1 MPTLAKKFFKA
12 TGELPLEY
20 AARLETAGLGLP
32 IHQTLIDLGWT
43 GKLVAGVGLE
53 LSPDNKQVRRGEFF
67 LRGLPTKEFVEIQ
80 ASNLWSTAS
89 NDITLTLSIPDAGH
103 FRFSSGTLACE
114 NFRHSFAKAGNIITP
129 NQWEDNG
136 VGEVS
141 LQAVC
146 HLDKLS
152 NGRQG
157 PAVKVTFLILP
168 CNTDQLIELSDSTQS
183 PAWPGLRILESTAEF
198 FPKIPGWEDPICPL
212 LIRGSARG
220 EAPDLP
226 TGQDLRFHTAEIMK
240 TAKRPTVCTKLKA
253 LERQWKKALEDVEEL
268 EQEPTITW
276 PSVPRPAPPIGNR
289 IVYSTACNQSSLA
302 RLINIL
308 LSSFLSYL
316 SFPIYNA

>member
-1 MPTLAKKFFKA
+1 VLNHDTNTMPTLAKKFFKA

-20 AARLETAGLGLP
+20 AARLETTGLGLP

-43 GKLVAGVGLE
+43 GKLVAGIGLE

-67 LRGLPTKEFVEIQ
+67 LRGLPTKEFIEIK
-80 ASNLWSTAS
+80 ANNLWNTAS
-89 NDITLTLSIPDAGH
+89 QDITLTLSIPDAGH
-103 FRFSSGTLACE
+103 FRFSSGTLAWEYVACE

-136 VGEVS
+136 VGEVA
-141 LQAVC
+141 LRAVC

-157 PAVKVTFLILP
+157 PTVKVTFLLFP
-168 CNTDQLIELSDSTQS
+168 CNTDQLIELSDSTQC
-183 PAWPGLRILESTAEF
+183 PAWPGLRIPESTAEF
-198 FPKIPGWEDPICPL
+198 FPKILGCDDPICPL
-212 LIRGSARG
+212 LIRKSARG

-226 TGQDLRFHTAEIMK
+226 SGQDLRFHTAEIMR

-253 LERQWKKALEDVEEL
+253 LERQWRKALEDVEEL

-276 PSVPRPAPPIGNR
+276 PSVPRPAPPIGNHFE
-289 IVYSTACNQSSLA
+289 
-302 RLINIL
+302 INSMQVIHQD
-308 LSSFLSYL
+308 
-316 SFPIYNA
+316 

>member
-1 MPTLAKKFFKA
+1 MQAGPQRQVLPPRTSDE
-12 TGELPLEY
+12 GVHRNPSQQPLE
-20 AARLETAGLGLP
+20 
-32 IHQTLIDLGWT
+32 H
-43 GKLVAGVGLE
+43 
-53 LSPDNKQVRRGEFF
+53 RRH
-67 LRGLPTKEFVEIQ
+67 
-80 ASNLWSTAS
+80 
-89 NDITLTLSIPDAGH
+89 DITLTLSIPDTGH
-103 FRFSSGTLACE
+103 FRFSSGTLASEYLACE

-141 LQAVC
+141 LRAVC

-157 PAVKVTFLILP
+157 PTVKVTFLLLP

-226 TGQDLRFHTAEIMK
+226 TGQDLRFHTAEIMR
-240 TAKRPTVCTKLKA
+240 TAKRPTVHCPKTE
-253 LERQWKKALEDVEEL
+253 ERKFNLGVL
-268 EQEPTITW
+268 NLHI
-276 PSVPRPAPPIGNR
+276 
-289 IVYSTACNQSSLA
+289 
-302 RLINIL
+302 
-308 LSSFLSYL
+308 
-316 SFPIYNA
+316 